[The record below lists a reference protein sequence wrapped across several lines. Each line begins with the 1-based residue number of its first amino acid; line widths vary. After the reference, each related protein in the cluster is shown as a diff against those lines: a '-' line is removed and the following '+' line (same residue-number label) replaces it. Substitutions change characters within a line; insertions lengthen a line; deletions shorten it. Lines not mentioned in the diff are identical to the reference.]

1 MIDNFEYIYYVLVA
15 VCRTDTNAMRFNR
28 RSFLRAVGVGSFG
41 TVAVGTLSTPSAG
54 ATVITLEGGGAD
66 IWGTGDVFQ
75 YYYEAVSGDFDVVVQ
90 NTGVENTDSWA
101 KAGLMV
107 RESTDPQAANVL
119 VRRRPNGEASMQY
132 RPSVGAETDS
142 TGGTQADWLRL
153 VRTGETIETYHAS
166 NRGGW
171 TLIERLGPDDISLPE
186 TVPVGLAV
194 TSHATGQR
202 CTATFQKLS
211 GVAPDTSQDIG
222 QVEVA
227 GRVDTQAGVPLVR
240 TGDISSVG
248 TTTATITGDVTDLGA
263 ASTAACRFEYRE
275 VPTEE
280 WTSTETHT
288 LDAPGAF
295 SATISGLTSRRY
307 YEIRA
312 ITETS
317 DGDTAVGATT
327 VFSTDTKGRGRGP
340 PPTAGPPSS
349 AQFGPGDGFA
359 EAAPWLDDSTPVI
372 IIREPSRRQLV
383 SALNVAGPRLVVFE
397 TSGTVDLAGRDLVVA
412 TDNLYLAGQS
422 APSPGITLIRGRLTI
437 DANDCVVQHIRVR
450 LGDNG
455 IEEPTEEWALDA
467 INTADETENNVIDHV
482 SASWSVDEVLSV
494 GYDTTNTTVSNCLI
508 AEALHDSVHPK
519 GSHGYG
525 SLIGNGATN
534 VALLGNVWS
543 QNTDRHPR
551 LKTGT
556 DSVVVNNLVHNY
568 DDGTWL
574 DPDTTATIEGNVYLD
589 PRSDSANVFAE
600 DGVETAIAHLA
611 DNYTNG
617 DVPMVDSNVTTVNER
632 PLWPDGLERIAVER
646 TITHNLSNAGAR
658 AADRTDHDRRI
669 IENVRRGVDSYIDS
683 QAAVGGYPTLAENTQ
698 SVAVPDNATRVWLKA
713 KARAVETGE

>member
-1 MIDNFEYIYYVLVA
+1 
-15 VCRTDTNAMRFNR
+15 MRFNR
-28 RSFLRAVGVGSFG
+28 RTFLRAVGVGSFG
-41 TVAVGTLSTPSAG
+41 TVSVGALSDPSAA
-54 ATVITLEGGGAD
+54 ATVITLDGGGDD
-66 IWGTGDVFQ
+66 IWGTADAFH
-75 YYYEAVSGDFDVVVQ
+75 YYYETVSGDFDVVVQ

-119 VRRRPNGEASMQY
+119 VRRRSNGEASMQY
-132 RPSVGAETDS
+132 RPSVGADTDS
-142 TGGTQADWLRL
+142 VGGTQADWLRL
-153 VRTGETIETYHAS
+153 VRTGDTIKTYHA
-166 NRGGW
+166 NDRGDW
-171 TLIERLGPDDISLPE
+171 TLIERLGPDDITLPE

-194 TSHATGQR
+194 TSHATGQL

-211 GVAPDTSQDIG
+211 GIDPDTSQDIG
-222 QVEVA
+222 PVEVA

-248 TTTATITGDVTDLGA
+248 TDTATINGDVTDLGA
-263 ASTAACRFEYRE
+263 ANTAVCRFEYRE

-280 WTSTETHT
+280 WTTTETHT
-288 LDAPGAF
+288 LDEPGSF
-295 SATISGLTSRRY
+295 SATVTGLSSRRY

-312 ITETS
+312 TTETS
-317 DGDTAVGATT
+317 DGDTAVGTTT
-327 VFSTDTKGRGRGP
+327 VFSTEAKGSGRGP
-340 PPTAGPPSS
+340 PPHAGPNSS
-349 AQFGPGDGFA
+349 SQFGPGDGFA

-372 IIREPSRRQLV
+372 TIREPSRRQLV
-383 SALNVAGPRLVVFE
+383 AALNVDGPRLVVFE
-397 TSGTVDLAGRDLVVA
+397 TSGTVDLEGRDLVVA
-412 TDNLYLAGQS
+412 TDNLYLAGQT
-422 APSPGITLIRGRLTI
+422 APSPGVTLIRGRLTI
-437 DANDCVVQHIRVR
+437 AANDCVVQHLRVR

-455 IEEPTEEWALDA
+455 LEEPTEGWALDA
-467 INTADETENNVIDHV
+467 INTADGTANNVIDHV

-551 LKTGT
+551 LKADT
-556 DSVVVNNLVHNY
+556 DSVVINNLVHNY

-574 DPDTTATIEGNVYLD
+574 DPDTTAAIEGNVYLD
-589 PRSDSANVFAE
+589 PRSESANVFAE
-600 DGVETAIAHLA
+600 DDVETAIAHLA

-617 DVPMVDSNVTTVNER
+617 DVPMVDSNVTQVGER
-632 PLWPDGLERIAVER
+632 PLWPDGLERVGAGR

-658 AADRTDHDRRI
+658 PADRTEHDRRI
-669 IENVRRGVDSYIDS
+669 IENIRNGVDSYIDS
-683 QAAVGGYPTLAENTQ
+683 QTAVGGYPTLAVNTH
-698 SVAVPDNATRVWLKA
+698 SVSVPDTATRVWLRA
-713 KARAVETGE
+713 KARDVESGE